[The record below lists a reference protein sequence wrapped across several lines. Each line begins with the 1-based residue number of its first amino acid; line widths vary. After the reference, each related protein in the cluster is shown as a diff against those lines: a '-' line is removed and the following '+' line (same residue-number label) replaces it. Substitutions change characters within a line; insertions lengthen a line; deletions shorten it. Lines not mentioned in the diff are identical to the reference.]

1 MSDILIS
8 LKNIRFFYDSDR
20 IVLNDLNFEL
30 TRDQCVHLD
39 GANGSGKTTV
49 LHLMVGLLR
58 PVRGEVTVLGQLRRS
73 EADFRSVRRR
83 VGLVFQ
89 DADDQLFCPT
99 VQEDV
104 AFGPLNLGKSR
115 PEMQEVVART
125 LASLGLAGYEERIT
139 YKLSGGEKRLISL
152 ACVLAMQPQVLL
164 LDEPTAGLDV
174 DITQRIIKILNDLS
188 LPMVIVS
195 HDRDFIKALANRK
208 VNLRN
213 GKIS

>member
-49 LHLMVGLLR
+49 LHLMVG
-58 PVRGEVTVLGQLRRS
+58 S
-73 EADFRSVRRR
+73 
-83 VGLVFQ
+83 
-89 DADDQLFCPT
+89 DDQLFCPT

>member
-1 MSDILIS
+1 MTDELIS
-8 LKNIRFFYDSDR
+8 LKNISFHYEPTRV
-20 IVLNDLNFEL
+20 VLDGLNFKLE
-30 TRDQCVHLD
+30 RDQRVHLA

-49 LHLMVGLLR
+49 LHLMVGLLH
-58 PVRGEVTVLGQLRRS
+58 PVEGEVVVLGKTRRR
-73 EADFRSVRRR
+73 EADFHEVRGK

-115 PEMQEVVART
+115 PQTREIVAQT
-125 LASLGLAGYEERIT
+125 LKSLGLAGYEERIT
-139 YKLSGGEKRLISL
+139 HKLSGGEKRLISL

-174 DITQRIIKILNDLS
+174 EITQKIIHILNDLS

-195 HDRDFIKALANRK
+195 HDRDFIQAVTNKS
-208 VNLRN
+208 VTLRN